1 MVRIT
6 QVPESPSSLS
16 ISVDLNFPL
25 NGVPHLMTETLA
37 GLALM
42 KEASKCSE
50 TLQEYR
56 SGYENPVGEVS
67 DSDLKQISL
76 DLSFTELQDVPYGS
90 KTSQSAD
97 KCRMMITL
105 QKIPQTDGPAP
116 SEALDGDGL
125 RLEWCGGVFH
135 PRDQAAEQ
143 GEWIF
148 HH

>member
-1 MVRIT
+1 MVRT
-6 QVPESPSSLS
+6 NQVPESPRFLS
-16 ISVDLNFPL
+16 IVVDLKSPL
-25 NGVPHLMTETLA
+25 NGASHWMNEALA
-37 GLALM
+37 GSALM

-56 SGYENPVGEVS
+56 SGYENPVGEFS
-67 DSDLKQISL
+67 GSDLKQISL
-76 DLSFTELQDVPYGS
+76 DLSFTESQDVPYGS
-90 KTSQSAD
+90 ETSQSAD

-105 QKIPQTDGPAP
+105 QKIPQTDVPAP
-116 SEALDGDGL
+116 SEVLYGDGL

-135 PRDQAAEQ
+135 PRDQAVEQ

>member
-6 QVPESPSSLS
+6 QMPESPRSLS
-16 ISVDLNFPL
+16 ISVDMNFPL
-25 NGVPHLMTETLA
+25 NGVPHWMTETLA
-37 GLALM
+37 GSTLM
-42 KEASKCSE
+42 KEASKFSE

-90 KTSQSAD
+90 KTSQSAN

-105 QKIPQTDGPAP
+105 QKSPQTDGPAP
-116 SEALDGDGL
+116 ANKTQLSKWPQAL
-125 RLEWCGGVFH
+125 RIS
-135 PRDQAAEQ
+135 
-143 GEWIF
+143 WIEPPSR
-148 HH
+148 

>member
-1 MVRIT
+1 
-6 QVPESPSSLS
+6 
-16 ISVDLNFPL
+16 
-25 NGVPHLMTETLA
+25 MTETLV
-37 GLALM
+37 GSALM
-42 KEASKCSE
+42 KEASKCSK

-67 DSDLKQISL
+67 DSEIKQISL
-76 DLSFTELQDVPYGS
+76 DLSFIELQDVPYGS
-90 KTSQSAD
+90 KMSQCAE

-105 QKIPQTDGPAP
+105 QKSPQTDGPAP

-135 PRDQAAEQ
+135 PQDQVVEQ

>member
-1 MVRIT
+1 MVRRT
-6 QVPESPSSLS
+6 QVPESPRSLS
-16 ISVDLNFPL
+16 ISVDLKSPL
-25 NGVPHLMTETLA
+25 NGVPHWMTKTLA

-67 DSDLKQISL
+67 GSDLKQTSL
-76 DLSFTELQDVPYGS
+76 DLSFTESQDVPYGS

-97 KCRMMITL
+97 KCRMMINL
-105 QKIPQTDGPAP
+105 QKIPQIDRPTP
-116 SEALDGDGL
+116 SEVLDGDGL

-135 PRDQAAEQ
+135 PRDQAMEQ